1 MLIEKID
8 TTMVAQNAA
17 GFAAPIRMPRGQ
29 DTLSAC
35 GQLRTQSRRERTG

>member
-17 GFAAPIRMPRGQ
+17 GFAALIRMPRGQ
-29 DTLSAC
+29 DILSAC
-35 GQLRTQSRRERTG
+35 GQLRPQGRRQRGG